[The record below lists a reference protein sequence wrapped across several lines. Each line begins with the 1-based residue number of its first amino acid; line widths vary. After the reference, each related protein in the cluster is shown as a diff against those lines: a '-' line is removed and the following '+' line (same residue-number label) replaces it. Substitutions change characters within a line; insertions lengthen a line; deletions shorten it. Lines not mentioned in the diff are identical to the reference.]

1 MMIMMMMT
9 TMSKVIEVGEVL
21 DFLNVRFRGVIRP
34 SGEDFKVDFSRLSS
48 LSIVHAT
55 SSLKK

>member
-1 MMIMMMMT
+1 MMMMT

-34 SGEDFKVDFSRLSS
+34 SGGDFKVDFSRLSS